1 MEDHKEYNIFQF
13 LEEHRIKDKTTKTII
28 THTSMDTPKGSFSI
42 SEDKND
48 ILYNLY
54 FKEIQKGTKMCLIE
68 RHKSVSPLLIDLD
81 FKFDIEKV
89 NSRQY
94 TVEHIK
100 QIVNLYNEEIKNV
113 FNITDED
120 RQLKSFIFEKP
131 EPYTSKGILKD
142 GIHIMY
148 PFIVSEPNVQY
159 YIRDNILKKI
169 GPFIEDI
176 NFENK
181 IHDIVD
187 KSIIYKNGW
196 FLYGST
202 KPGCSTY
209 ELSYI
214 LNKDLDIITIDEY
227 SFEGIENPIE
237 FFSIRNKKNSVVIK
251 SDKRDLISKQI
262 NTANSIQKK
271 RLESK
276 NKKKFNISIDE
287 TFKSIVLNI
296 SEDKADDFHTWIN
309 IGLALHNIDPT
320 NKDLLDIWKEFSQKS
335 DKYEEG
341 ICEKHWDQMSTRN
354 DGVSI
359 GSLYYWSRESDP
371 ERYNEI
377 RRSSIQYWIDKTINS
392 VNNWD
397 IAKVLYEMYK
407 FNYVYAGK
415 NSWFEFREHRYHQI
429 NDAMTLRQKISTELC
444 NEYQRLISDNN
455 KIITSDD
462 PNISEDDRESL
473 EKKNKVLTDI
483 CGKLKTTKFKDDVIK
498 ECRELFLQEKF
509 EEKLDNNLYL
519 VGFENGVYDLSK
531 GEFRDGTPD
540 DYISLSTNIEYIPFQ
555 YISSDDPD
563 FLELQHFLE
572 TVFVEED
579 IRNYVL
585 KFLASCLQ
593 GHNAEEKFRIW
604 TGCGSN
610 GKSKLEELFLN
621 SFGDYCINFPIT
633 LLLGKRAASNSATP
647 EIAQAKGKRFGY
659 FEEPNENERINV
671 GLMKEYTGGSKL
683 KARALHK
690 EPIEF
695 KPQFKLVLLCNDI
708 PQVPPDDQ
716 GTWRRMEI
724 TEFKSRFCDT
734 PDPSNPF
741 EFPIDIQLSNKL
753 KNWKEYFMSY
763 LIEIYKDYKINGIKP
778 PHDVIKYTEEHKK
791 QCDLYIEFIQQYIKK
806 SSKYD
811 EVNITFLYEEFNGWH
826 TENFGSNKKTPSKK
840 EFNKYLQKKIGKK
853 YVVGDII
860 KNHKFVITT
869 SKSKDVIYREEEED
883 EVDPKINQLI

>member
-1 MEDHKEYNIFQF
+1 M
-13 LEEHRIKDKTTKTII
+13 
-28 THTSMDTPKGSFSI
+28 
-42 SEDKND
+42 
-48 ILYNLY
+48 
-54 FKEIQKGTKMCLIE
+54 
-68 RHKSVSPLLIDLD
+68 
-81 FKFDIEKV
+81 KV
-89 NSRQY
+89 
-94 TVEHIK
+94 
-100 QIVNLYNEEIKNV
+100 
-113 FNITDED
+113 
-120 RQLKSFIFEKP
+120 
-131 EPYTSKGILKD
+131 
-142 GIHIMY
+142 
-148 PFIVSEPNVQY
+148 
-159 YIRDNILKKI
+159 
-169 GPFIEDI
+169 
-176 NFENK
+176 
-181 IHDIVD
+181 
-187 KSIIYKNGW
+187 
-196 FLYGST
+196 
-202 KPGCSTY
+202 
-209 ELSYI
+209 
-214 LNKDLDIITIDEY
+214 
-227 SFEGIENPIE
+227 
-237 FFSIRNKKNSVVIK
+237 
-251 SDKRDLISKQI
+251 
-262 NTANSIQKK
+262 
-271 RLESK
+271 K

-415 NSWFEFREHRYHQI
+415 NSWFEFRNRYHQN

-593 GHNAEEKFRIW
+593 
-604 TGCGSN
+604 
-610 GKSKLEELFLN
+610 
-621 SFGDYCINFPIT
+621 IN
-633 LLLGKRAASNSATP
+633 RR
-647 EIAQAKGKRFGY
+647 EI
-659 FEEPNENERINV
+659 P
-671 GLMKEYTGGSKL
+671 
-683 KARALHK
+683 
-690 EPIEF
+690 
-695 KPQFKLVLLCNDI
+695 
-708 PQVPPDDQ
+708 
-716 GTWRRMEI
+716 
-724 TEFKSRFCDT
+724 
-734 PDPSNPF
+734 
-741 EFPIDIQLSNKL
+741 
-753 KNWKEYFMSY
+753 Y
-763 LIEIYKDYKINGIKP
+763 LDW
-778 PHDVIKYTEEHKK
+778 
-791 QCDLYIEFIQQYIKK
+791 LW
-806 SSKYD
+806 
-811 EVNITFLYEEFNGWH
+811 L
-826 TENFGSNKKTPSKK
+826 
-840 EFNKYLQKKIGKK
+840 
-853 YVVGDII
+853 
-860 KNHKFVITT
+860 
-869 SKSKDVIYREEEED
+869 
-883 EVDPKINQLI
+883 